1 MRAQGK
7 LHRTFCENLRAARK
21 AAGLT
26 QWQAAEKLE
35 ISQPRYAE
43 IEMGKHPPGLEL
55 IERLAK
61 LFHVK
66 AHELLDPDFSRV
78 MAAA

>member
-26 QWQAAEKLE
+26 QWQAAEQLG

-43 IEMGKHPPGLEL
+43 IESGRNPPGLEL

-61 LFHVK
+61 FFHVK
-66 AHELLDPDFSRV
+66 AHELLNPEFARE
-78 MAAA
+78 MAA